1 VTTQPEIVDAPPLKA
16 VDRLLRWWRFAQA
29 RPFIPPESRVLDV
42 GCADGALF
50 RYLGARASGGVGVD
64 PTLRRPVD
72 RGSYRLLPRAFPD
85 GLGNVEDLGSFDVI
99 TMLATLE
106 HIPERSW
113 GSLRA
118 RCLAVLTPGGRL
130 VITVP
135 SPAVDRILHLL
146 LRLRLIRGMGVH
158 EHHGFDPSDTRRVF
172 PRPDFRLIEH
182 RRFQLG
188 LNNLFVLERVAVPET
203 A

>member
-1 VTTQPEIVDAPPLKA
+1 VTARSEAIIDAPPLKP
-16 VDRLLRWWRFAQA
+16 VDRLLRRWRFARV
-29 RPFIPPESRVLDV
+29 RPFVPPGSRVLDI

-50 RYLGARASGGVGVD
+50 LYLGARLSGGVGLD
-64 PTLRRPVD
+64 PTLRRPLR
-72 RGSYRLLPRAFPD
+72 RGSFHLLPRSFRD
-85 GLGNVEDLGSFDVI
+85 GLEDLGSFDVI

-106 HIPERSW
+106 HIPEREW
-113 GSLRA
+113 RGLRA
-118 RCLAVLTPGGRL
+118 RCVALLRPGGRL

-158 EHHGFDPSDTRRVF
+158 EHHGFEPSDTQRVF
-172 PRPDFRLIEH
+172 PSPSFRLIQQ

-188 LNNLFVLERVAVPET
+188 LNNLFVFERVLSPPAP
-203 A
+203 